1 MSIKNNKLYTISF
14 FILCLSYALFGASFN
29 MIIPELPSYLS
40 SLGGAEYKGLIISLF
55 TLTAGLSRPFSG
67 KLADTIGRVPV
78 IMFGTIVCIMCSL
91 FYPILSSVFG
101 FLLLRLVH
109 GFSTGFTPTAMT
121 AYIADVVPD
130 HRRGEAMGIIGV
142 SINIGASIAPP
153 IGSQIVLDFSLNT
166 LFYVSSGVAVLSMLL
181 LLGIKES
188 LENKQAFHPRLLMLK
203 KDEIID
209 RHSIVPAI
217 ICGLAF
223 YGLGVMLTIV
233 PDQCEYLGIRNKG
246 LFFTSFTA
254 CSILSRLVAGKI
266 SDRYGRII
274 VIMVSIACLMM
285 SYIFMALSV
294 TPMLLFMASGCVG
307 FSLGIAAPA
316 VFAWVVDRSADDR
329 RGMAMGTMYI
339 GLEAAIGFGALI
351 SAATYGNNPARFDVS
366 FYVTAFITACAF
378 YFLIKE
384 YKHQQISTAS
394 G

>member
-1 MSIKNNKLYTISF
+1 MPIENTKLYTVSF

-29 MIIPELPSYLS
+29 MIVPELPSYLS

-78 IMFGTIVCIMCSL
+78 IMFGTIVCILCSL

-121 AYIADVVPD
+121 AYIADVVPAD
-130 HRRGEAMGIIGV
+130 RRGEAMGIIGV
-142 SINIGASIAPP
+142 SINVGASIAPP
-153 IGSQIVLDFSLNT
+153 IGSFIVLEFSLDT
-166 LFYVSSGVAVLSMLL
+166 LFFVSSGVAVLSMLL
-181 LLGIKES
+181 LLRIKET
-188 LENKQAFHPRLLMLK
+188 LVDKQTFHPRLLLLK

-209 RHSIVPAI
+209 KHSIVPAI

-233 PDQCEYLGIRNKG
+233 PDQCDYMGIRNKG

-254 CSILSRLVAGKI
+254 CSIMSRLVAGKI
-266 SDRYGRII
+266 SDRYGRIV
-274 VIMVSIACLMM
+274 VIMVSIGCLMI
-285 SYIFMALSV
+285 SYVIMALAV
-294 TPMLLFMASGCVG
+294 TPTMLFVASGCVG

-366 FYVTAFITACAF
+366 FYVTSLITGLAFF
-378 YFLIKE
+378 FLIRE
-384 YKHQQISTAS
+384 YKQQQITTTS

>member
-1 MSIKNNKLYTISF
+1 
-14 FILCLSYALFGASFN
+14 

-78 IMFGTIVCIMCSL
+78 IMFGTIVCIICSL
-91 FYPILSSVFG
+91 FYPILSTVFG

-166 LFYVSSGVAVLSMLL
+166 LFYVSSGVAVLSMFL

-188 LENKQAFHPRLLMLK
+188 LENKQPFHPRLLKLK

-209 RHSIVPAI
+209 RHSLVPAI

-246 LFFTSFTA
+246 MFFTSFTA
-254 CSILSRLVAGKI
+254 CSIMSRLVAGKI

-285 SYIFMALSV
+285 SYVFMALSV
-294 TPMLLFMASGCVG
+294 TPMLLFMASGSVG

-316 VFAWVVDRSADDR
+316 VFAWVVDRSADHR

-339 GLEAAIGFGALI
+339 GLEAAIGFGALVG
-351 SAATYGNNPARFDVS
+351 AATYGNNPARFGVS
-366 FYVTAFITACAF
+366 FYVTALITGVAF

-384 YKHQQISTAS
+384 YKHQQILTNR